1 MHGLESFQCV
11 GFLRLDRLVN
21 IVRGS
26 SSRVGICLTFTLRAA
41 RKPGVRSNDDNFG
54 DVIICVILAS
64 G

>member
-41 RKPGVRSNDDNFG
+41 CKAVIRNNDNNVAE
-54 DVIICVILAS
+54 VITC
-64 G
+64 